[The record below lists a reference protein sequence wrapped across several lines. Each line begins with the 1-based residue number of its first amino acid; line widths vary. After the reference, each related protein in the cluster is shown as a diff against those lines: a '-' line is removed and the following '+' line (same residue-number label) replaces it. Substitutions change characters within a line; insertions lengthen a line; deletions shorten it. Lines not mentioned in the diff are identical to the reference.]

1 MAVLVF
7 NIKHGECPTLV
18 IYVYKLGNCGYC
30 DRFVVDW
37 LCCVFDLWQF

>member
-18 IYVYKLGNCGYC
+18 IYVYKLGNLVYFLDEAGG
-30 DRFVVDW
+30 
-37 LCCVFDLWQF
+37 LLIHE